1 MNEATDAISPT
12 DATMKPTSISPTSV
26 HTSVPYLVR
35 DSNLKTKK
43 KYKPVAQKVRAVLR
57 EMPEK
62 FRVVRK
68 ITGDPLKDLPKLSP
82 NPPPFVPTGRYN
94 QE

>member
-1 MNEATDAISPT
+1 MNKAIDMIIPT
-12 DATMKPTSISPTSV
+12 DTTMKPTSISPTSV
-26 HTSVPYLVR
+26 YTSVPYLVR

-43 KYKPVAQKVRAVLR
+43 KYKPVAQKVRAVLG

-68 ITGDPLKDLPKLSP
+68 ITGDPLKDLLKLSP
-82 NPPPFVPTGRYN
+82 NPPPFIPTGRYN